1 MKMSIDGLVML
12 AGLEG
17 LVVNRYLDTATP
29 PVWTIGVGHTASAGG
44 LDPRFFTGTLTIQQA
59 IDLFQ
64 TDIAKYERGVNAAL
78 KVPVAQHEFDALVSF
93 HYNTG
98 AIGRASFMDKLNAGD
113 RKWAA
118 VGMMD
123 WNKPPSIVG
132 RRTKERDLFLTGR
145 YSGDG
150 VVVVY
155 LASPIGQVLWNKGRS
170 VDVKALLRMGQV
182 DAPPAVVAP
191 VAPPAPVVKRSLWD
205 RLRGLVS

>member
-12 AGLEG
+12 AGNEG
-17 LVVNRYLDTATP
+17 LVVNRYLDSVK
-29 PVWTIGVGHTASAGG
+29 VWTIGVGHTASAGG

-182 DAPPAVVAP
+182 DAPAPAA
-191 VAPPAPVVKRSLWD
+191 KLSLWD
-205 RLRGLVS
+205 RLRALVS